1 MFSTKKN
8 TTITTDKGQQ
18 IAIDYILWQH
28 QKERIDQQIG
38 MASKEQN
45 WIYNRKVPPLHSIDQ
60 HEKKTFIQHTQT
72 DPSQNSESIHLI
84 FNRQMNNG
92 NIW

>member
-38 MASKEQN
+38 MASKEQIR
-45 WIYNRKVPPLHSIDQ
+45 IYNRKIPPPSFDRSTRT
-60 HEKKTFIQHTQT
+60 KTFIQHTQR
-72 DPSQNSESIHLI
+72 EIHRRILSLFI
-84 FNRQMNNG
+84 
-92 NIW
+92 